1 MGNCSPGHSLNKDF
15 QVQKLAKGIQLVR
28 GRDRI
33 RTQASLQEPSSLKT
47 TGGLGAWEEPNPTL
61 QREDLR
67 GGYPEL
73 GGGDTRFPAV
83 FQMVAVTKI

>member
-1 MGNCSPGHSLNKDF
+1 MLVTMLGPGDTAMNTQMKICLLEPKGMGNYSPGHSLNKDF

-61 QREDLR
+61 
-67 GGYPEL
+67 
-73 GGGDTRFPAV
+73 
-83 FQMVAVTKI
+83 